1 MKRST
6 AEKYD
11 RASARYDRR
20 EGIIENLFFRRF
32 RHLAV
37 SLAGGKVLEVG
48 VGTGKNFSHYRPGV
62 ELTAIDFS
70 PGMLGKAGEKKEQPG
85 MQEIELK
92 EMDIEQLLFP
102 DNTFDSV
109 VSTFVFC
116 TVPDPVKGL
125 AEVYRV
131 LKPGG
136 RAIFLEH
143 MRSNNPFINLFL
155 YPMNILSRS
164 FLGTSMVRKTQENI
178 ESSGFIIRHVR
189 YLLLDIVRLIITE
202 KPGIRID

>member
-1 MKRST
+1 MGRST

-11 RASARYDRR
+11 RASVRYDRM

-37 SLAGGKVLEVG
+37 SLAGGKVLEAG
-48 VGTGKNFSHYRPGV
+48 VGTGKNLSHYRSGV
-62 ELTAIDFS
+62 ELTAVDFS
-70 PGMLGKAGEKKEQPG
+70 PGMLRKAGEKKEQLE
-85 MQEIELK
+85 MQGVELK
-92 EMDIEQLLFP
+92 EMDIEQLFFA

-109 VSTFVFC
+109 ISTFVFC

-143 MRSNNPFINLFL
+143 MRSNNPFINPFL
-155 YPMNILSRS
+155 YLMNIFSRI
-164 FLGTSMVRKTQENI
+164 FLGTSMVRETQKNI
-178 ESSGFIIRHVR
+178 ENSGLIIRHVR
-189 YLLLDIVRLIITE
+189 YLLLDVVRLIITE